1 MLKNYLKTAWRNLA
15 KYKIFSVLNIMGLA
29 IGMAAC
35 LLILQYVSF
44 KLSYDQ
50 FHPAVKDIYRVVND
64 RYQAGKLIQ
73 HGTITYSAVGR
84 AMNDDY
90 EEVVA
95 NARVMPDGTIFGYE
109 DKKFKTDAILYAE
122 NAFFSMFNF
131 PLAAGDKLAVLKQP
145 YTLLLSEDLADQIFD
160 IKNGDYKQVLGK
172 TLKINTVKTPYEIQ
186 GVFKKVPQN
195 SHLKFDMLISW
206 GSLMSNGWKEA
217 GHDFTNSDFWHYVQ
231 LKPGTDYK
239 KFNAKLPGFSKRHF
253 DGNKSGNGD
262 ETFYLQPLSQAHLY
276 SDFEYEIGETGSSTV
291 VWGLLIIALFIISIA
306 WVNYINLATARAA
319 ERAKEVGM
327 RKVMGGLR
335 KQLMGQFMMEST
347 IINVCGV
354 ALAVGLVFL
363 LQPSFNKLLGYEL
376 SLSYLFTKGLNGYMI
391 LIALAAIVL
400 TGIVISGLY
409 PALVLSSF
417 KPIAVLKG
425 RFSHSK
431 KGILLRKGLVIGQ
444 FSITVALIIGSIVVM
459 DQLRYMN
466 KKELGFKMDHV
477 VVINPPWLMQFDST
491 FLDHMNAFKEDLKQ
505 LSAVK
510 GAATSWNVPGGE
522 TGRSFNVRQ
531 ADSATTNRF
540 TMRHT
545 SVDYDFMDV
554 YGIKMIAGRNYTRA
568 DHNPDGS
575 KLKNI
580 LINKNAASLLGFSSP
595 EAAIG
600 HEIFRGEKKWTVI
613 GVVNDYHQKSLRY
626 PTEPMLFF
634 PFYSTNSAISVKL
647 ATNDLPNTIAAI
659 KKKYE
664 AFFPGNLFDYVFLDE
679 RFNRQYQNDQLFG
692 KVFTIFASLAIFV
705 ACLGLFGLA
714 LFATL
719 QRTKEI
725 GIRKVLGASVSNI
738 VLLLSKDFVK
748 LVAIASILAFPLAWY
763 VMNQWLLDFSYRIS
777 ISWWIFVIAGGA
789 ALVVALITISI
800 QAIKSALANPVK
812 SLRAE

>member
-1 MLKNYLKTAWRNLA
+1 MFKNYLKTAWRNLL
-15 KYKIFSVLNIMGLA
+15 KYKIFSSLNIMGLA
-29 IGMAAC
+29 IGMTAC

-50 FHPAVKDIYRVVND
+50 FHPDVNNIYRVVND
-64 RYQAGKLIQ
+64 RYQQGKLIQ
-73 HGTITYSAVGR
+73 HGTITYSAVGK

-90 EEVVA
+90 EEVVG
-95 NARVMPDGTIFGYE
+95 NTRVMPDQTIYGYN
-109 DKKFKTDAILYAE
+109 DKKWIEEGILYTE
-122 NAFFSMFNF
+122 NSFFELFNF
-131 PLAAGDKLAVLKQP
+131 PLLAGDKSTVLKDP
-145 YTLLLSEDLADQIFD
+145 YTLLISEELAKKIFE
-160 IKNGDYKQVLGK
+160 IKNGDYKQAIGK
-172 TLKINTVKTPYEIQ
+172 ALNLNTVKTPYLVQ
-186 GVFKKVPQN
+186 GVFKNVPQN
-195 SHLKFDMLISW
+195 SHLQFEMLISW
-206 GSLMSNGWKEA
+206 SSLASNGWKETTY
-217 GHDFTNSDFWHYVQ
+217 DFTNSDFWHYVQ

-239 KFNAKLPGFSKRHF
+239 AFNAKLPGYSKRHF

-262 ETFYLQPLSQAHLY
+262 ETFYLQPLSNAHLY

-319 ERAKEVGM
+319 ERAKEVGI

-335 KQLMGQFMMEST
+335 KQLMGQFMMESA
-347 IINVCGV
+347 IINIVGI
-354 ALAVGLVFL
+354 ALAIGLVFL
-363 LQPSFNKLLGYEL
+363 LQPAFNKLLGYEL

-400 TGIVISGLY
+400 TGIFISGLY

-417 KPIAVLKG
+417 KPITVLKG

-431 KGILLRKGLVIGQ
+431 KGIILRKGLVIGQ

-459 DQLRYMN
+459 NQLRYMN
-466 KKELGFKMDHV
+466 KKALGFNMDQV
-477 VVINPPWLMQFDST
+477 VVLNPPWLTKFDST
-491 FLDHMNAFKEDLKQ
+491 YIDKVNAFKEDLKQ
-505 LSAVK
+505 LAAVK
-510 GAATSWNVPGGE
+510 GATTSWNVPGGE

-545 SVDYDFMDV
+545 SIDYDFVSV
-554 YGIKMIAGRNYTRA
+554 YGIKLVAGRNYTRG
-568 DHNPDGS
+568 DHNTDFH
-575 KLKNI
+575 KLNNI
-580 LINKNAASLLGFSSP
+580 MINKNAATLLGFSSP
-595 EAAIG
+595 ETAIG
-600 HEIFRGEKKWTVI
+600 RDILRGDRRWTVI
-613 GVVNDYHQKSLRY
+613 GVIDDYHQKSLRY

-634 PFYSTNSAISVKL
+634 PFYSTNSSISVKL
-647 ATNDLPNTIAAI
+647 HTSDIPPTIAAI

-664 AFFPGNLFDYVFLDE
+664 SFFPGNYFDYVFLDE
-679 RFNRQYQNDQLFG
+679 RFNRQYQTDQLFG

-738 VLLLSKDFVK
+738 LLLLSKDFIK
-748 LVAIASILAFPLAWY
+748 LIAIASVIAFPLAWY
-763 VMNQWLLDFSYRIS
+763 VMNQWLQEFSYRIG
-777 ISWWIFVIAGGA
+777 ISWWIFAIAGGA
-789 ALVVALITISI
+789 SLIVALVTISL
-800 QAIKSALANPVK
+800 QAIKAALANPIK
-812 SLRAE
+812 SLRSE